1 MAEKTLCFH
10 QLAKAGYNRG
20 IKRAHVNE
28 IKRNFHEDMVQPAI
42 VSFRDGMYY
51 IIDHQHQ
58 SQAIYELNG
67 SNPNTPIKCKVLT
80 GLTYEQEADLYYRLN
95 TGTQPLGPMDIII
108 GLIESKD
115 PVAVDFRDTVEA
127 CGYVIG
133 GSTNKSLKAV
143 SLTFG
148 MFKKG
153 GGKETLSEILS
164 LTNACWPDDSS
175 GVDSRIISGMK
186 VFLSHHRDEYQRDH
200 FIKAMSMIDP
210 RSIIKKAVTFYKQM
224 DSKAFTQPY
233 CTYTE
238 LVNAY
243 NTGLRSN
250 KLVAVTPSQM
260 ERS

>member
-1 MAEKTLCFH
+1 MVERTIPFN

-20 IKRAHVNE
+20 IKRSHVNK
-28 IKRNFHEDMVQPAI
+28 IKRDFHEDMVEPAK
-42 VSFRDGMYY
+42 VSFRDGVYY
-51 IIDHQHQ
+51 IVDHQHLA
-58 SQAIYELNG
+58 QALYELNG
-67 SNPNTPIKCKVLT
+67 CDPNTPIKCLVRT
-80 GLTYEQEADLYYRLN
+80 GLTYEQEADWYYRLN
-95 TGTQPLGPMDIII
+95 TGSVVLGPMDIII

-115 PVAVDFRDTVEA
+115 PVAVDFRDTVES

-143 SLTFG
+143 SLAFG
-148 MFKKG
+148 MFKKS

-164 LTNACWPDDSS
+164 LTSACWPDDPS
-175 GVDSRIISGMK
+175 GVDGRIISGMK
-186 VFLSHHRDEYQRDH
+186 VFLNYHKNEYQVDH
-200 FIKAMSMIDP
+200 FTKVMSAIEP

-238 LVNAY
+238 LMNAY

-260 ERS
+260 VS